1 MSDRTRN
8 PLYSQRLAPYLF
20 VAPFVI
26 LFAVFGLYPL
36 VRSVYLAL
44 HQTAG
49 PGAQVFVGLDN
60 FRFMFSDPL
69 FWKAVRNT
77 VIFAVFSVLVQVP
90 LALGLALLVNSRWLK
105 GRNFWRLCFFSPR
118 LVGMVFVALI
128 FGLIFDYDSG
138 MLNKALVALEGPAEV
153 VAGPFAWLWHQIA
166 GIFTDNGSFGG
177 VNLDWKIQWLETP
190 SFVLPAIVITA
201 TWLYI
206 GFNMI
211 YFLAALQSVDEQL
224 YEAADVDGASRL
236 QKFWNVTLPS
246 IKPVAV
252 FVVVLSTIGSF
263 QLFELPFVMFRD
275 GGGRGPD
282 NSALTVVTYLYQS
295 GFVSGDL
302 GYASSIAWT
311 LVAGVLVLALVQIR
325 VSGTWKKDA

>member
-8 PLYSQRLAPYLF
+8 PLYNQRLAPYLF

-49 PGAQVFVGLDN
+49 PEAQVFVGLDN
-60 FRFMFSDPL
+60 FRFLFSDPL

-77 VIFAVFSVLVQVP
+77 VIFAIFSVLIQVP

-128 FGLIFDYDSG
+128 FGLIFNYQAG
-138 MLNKALVALEGPAEV
+138 MLNKALVLMEGPAEIIATPLAW
-153 VAGPFAWLWHQIA
+153 VAHQIS
-166 GIFTDNGSFGG
+166 GGGSFGG
-177 VNLDWKIQWLETP
+177 VDFDWRIRWLEK
-190 SFVLPAIVITA
+190 SAFVMPAIVITA

-224 YEAADVDGASRL
+224 YEAADVDGASRF

-325 VSGTWKKDA
+325 LSGTWKKDA